1 MPSIINL
8 SPIWEHTLTEIL
20 NHGNKT
26 EVGIIMRSWVK
37 DYNLQDMNNLL
48 THDLN
53 DFTPTGSLSQYKESA
68 EAEETKPMPITPLKE
83 LYNLY
88 RYIHHLILESEFE
101 YDDDEFDNPLD
112 EDNWLLQTRGKFMKF
127 VIYHSS
133 TATDSRNT
141 SSQKTC

>member
-37 DYNLQDMNNLL
+37 NNNLQDMNDLL
-48 THDLN
+48 LHDLT

-68 EAEETKPMPITPLKE
+68 EAEETTPMPITPLKE

-88 RYIHHLILESEFE
+88 RYIQYLILNRSLI
-101 YDDDEFDNPLD
+101 YGI
-112 EDNWLLQTRGKFMKF
+112 LLG
-127 VIYHSS
+127 ILW
-133 TATDSRNT
+133 
-141 SSQKTC
+141 